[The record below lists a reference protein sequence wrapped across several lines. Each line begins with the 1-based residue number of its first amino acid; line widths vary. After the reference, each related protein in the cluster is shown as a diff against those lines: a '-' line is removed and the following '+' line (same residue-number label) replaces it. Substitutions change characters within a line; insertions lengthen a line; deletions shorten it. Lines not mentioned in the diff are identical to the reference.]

1 MFTFRLWRPRCA
13 RAATLHSPKSRPLS
27 TTATSPDHTDHLLI
41 HQLKLATLN
50 AYSIRNKSAVLADVL
65 LCYDLDVFALT
76 ESWHEK
82 DDDLAVHLVRHT
94 GYQSLHAAQS
104 SSSVGLRKQRGGGVV
119 LLYKDSISTKR
130 LSFGISPTTFEVIG
144 ASMSCSSLTF
154 VVIVIYRPGGDAVT
168 CQFYSEQTAVLEQL
182 ANYICPVVVTGE

>member
-1 MFTFRLWRPRCA
+1 VFTFRLWRPRCA

-94 GYQSLHAAQS
+94 GYQVSTLRNLAVQLDYGN
-104 SSSVGLRKQRGGGVV
+104 SVV
-119 LLYKDSISTKR
+119 
-130 LSFGISPTTFEVIG
+130 
-144 ASMSCSSLTF
+144 
-154 VVIVIYRPGGDAVT
+154 
-168 CQFYSEQTAVLEQL
+168 AVLSCCIRTAFL
-182 ANYICPVVVTGE
+182 RRDCRSASHRLLLR